1 MPVRIARDEAA
12 VPAEFGLRQLRS
24 ARNQLPVSFSERD
37 LEGGGLTR
45 AQIDL
50 PVPNIRS
57 PCVDR
62 KRPAS
67 GGSHVFQEL
76 DARPM
81 LGAQRGDTQTG
92 AKDVIQMLL
101 FDTVVLA
108 RTGHAHSQGVTVV
121 LQTSLAVL

>member
-1 MPVRIARDEAA
+1 MPVRIACDEAA

-24 ARNQLPVSFSERD
+24 ARNQLPVSFSEGE

-57 PCVDR
+57 LCVKR
-62 KRPAS
+62 KRTAS

-81 LGAQRGDTQTG
+81 LGARSEEHTSELQSPCNLVCR
-92 AKDVIQMLL
+92 LL
-101 FDTVVLA
+101 LEKKN
-108 RTGHAHSQGVTVV
+108 
-121 LQTSLAVL
+121 